1 MIVFSN
7 AYCDYDD
14 VFMNFVNDFDVF
26 SQITSCC

>member
-14 VFMNFVNDFDVF
+14 IYMNFVNDFDVF
-26 SQITSCC
+26 SQITS